1 MMCDTGCPMCH
12 DGVLLRTEGKLDQS
26 GDSYLPTDV
35 WTCPRCGYS
44 RFEPALNV
52 HWRSALQA
60 ETVSP
65 VRNDREEKLPPA
77 GPHRRAA

>member
-1 MMCDTGCPMCH
+1 MVYDTGCPMCR
-12 DGVLLRTEGKLDQS
+12 DGVLLRTEGRLDQS

-52 HWRSALQA
+52 RWRSAFEA
-60 ETVSP
+60 ETAKP
-65 VRNDREEKLPPA
+65 LRNVREEELPP